1 MGVLCCVTFHLLCE
15 LSDYT
20 VFGTALG
27 PTLTIGMLAI
37 GPGVSLKLFSPGHQ
51 HRSTEV
57 RSQDCSNYG
66 SGPTVGTMGAA
77 QTLAWSNTHMYVPT
91 ESTAAKD
98 RPILAAGGLV
108 VCLDVLQELSL
119 QSWS

>member
-1 MGVLCCVTFHLLCE
+1 MGVLCCVTFHPLCE

-20 VFGTALG
+20 VVGTALG
-27 PTLTIGMLAI
+27 HTLTMGMLAV
-37 GPGVSLKLFSPGHQ
+37 GPGVSQTLFSPGHQ

-66 SGPTVGTMGAA
+66 SGLTVGTMGAS
-77 QTLAWSNTHMYVPT
+77 QTLAWSNTHTCVPT

-98 RPILAAGGLV
+98 RPILAAGGLA